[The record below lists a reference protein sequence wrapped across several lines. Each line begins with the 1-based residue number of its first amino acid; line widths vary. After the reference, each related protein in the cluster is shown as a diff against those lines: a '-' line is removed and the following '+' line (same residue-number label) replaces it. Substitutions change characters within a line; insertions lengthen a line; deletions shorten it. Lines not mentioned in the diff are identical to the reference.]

1 MTMITAEQQFERF
14 PHDVQEKLIEIAN
27 EFDRARQKHPKWCG
41 ADDVIHGAAVV
52 AEESGELVRAALMA
66 HYEGGSLVEMQ
77 KEAVQ
82 TGAMA
87 LRFLLCR

>member
-1 MTMITAEQQFERF
+1 MINAKEEFDKLPE
-14 PHDVQEKLIEIAN
+14 DVQHRLIQIAH
-27 EFDRARQKHPKWCG
+27 EFQRATEKHPKWCG
-41 ADDVIHGAAVV
+41 ADDIIHGAAVV

-66 HYEGGSLVEMQ
+66 QYENGSIVEMQ

>member
-1 MTMITAEQQFERF
+1 MINTIEEFSAL
-14 PHDVQEKLIEIAN
+14 PSDVQHRLIQIAH
-27 EFDRARQKHPKWCG
+27 EFNRACEKHPKWCG
-41 ADDVIHGAAVV
+41 NDDIIHGAAVV

-66 HYEGGSLVEMQ
+66 SYEDGSITEMN

>member
-1 MTMITAEQQFERF
+1 MINAIEEFQKLPE
-14 PHDVQEKLIEIAN
+14 DVQQKLIQIAH
-27 EFDRARQKHPKWCG
+27 EFNRACEKHPQWCG
-41 ADDVIHGAAVV
+41 STDIIHGAAVV

-66 HYEGGSLVEMQ
+66 IYEDGSIAEMQ